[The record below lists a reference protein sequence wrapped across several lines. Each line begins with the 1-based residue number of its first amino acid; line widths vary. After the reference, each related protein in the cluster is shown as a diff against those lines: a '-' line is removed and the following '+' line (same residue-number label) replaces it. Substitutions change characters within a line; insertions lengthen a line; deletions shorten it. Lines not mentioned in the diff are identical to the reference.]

1 MHNPSQHTHL
11 DPTFSGLRDWID
23 DRRPTS
29 IAVVMDS
36 ETERHCLPILAPH
49 LPPGS
54 QFLSLSGHGEDMK
67 SLEHV
72 HALWDSLEGMGMD
85 RRGLIVALGGGT
97 VTDLTAFAASTYFRG
112 TALWMVPTTVLAM
125 VDAAIGGK
133 TGINFRGLKNRIGT
147 FYSPEGISI
156 HTEMLHTLSPR
167 DWRNGWTEHIKHLL
181 LKDSDLPEV
190 GKESR
195 LHRLL
200 TNTAPR
206 EEVASAILESVQIK
220 SDVVNEDPTESKG
233 RRRVLNLGHTVGHAI
248 ESWSMEH
255 DKGIKHG
262 EAVAFGLRV
271 CLAMSKG
278 HLSCPS
284 AKGMNDAAISSFLDD
299 HFGLDC
305 APPSA
310 EMLWSLMAT
319 DKKNAGGEVQVILL
333 DGPGRPV
340 EDVTLTYKEFAGAYE
355 QITTL

>member
-1 MHNPSQHTHL
+1 MHSPLQHTHL
-11 DPTFSGLRDWID
+11 DPTFSRLREWID
-23 DRRPTS
+23 DHRPTS

-36 ETERHCLPILAPH
+36 QTERHCLPILAPH
-49 LPPGS
+49 LPPGT
-54 QFLSLSGHGEDMK
+54 QLLSLSGHGEDMK

-112 TALWMVPTTVLAM
+112 TALWLVPTTVLAM

-147 FYSPEGISI
+147 FYTPEGISL
-156 HTEMLHTLSPR
+156 HPEMLHTLSPR
-167 DWRNGWTEHIKHLL
+167 EWRNGWTEHIKHLL
-181 LKDSDLPEV
+181 LSKKTLPEV
-190 GKESR
+190 GSDAR

-200 TNTAPR
+200 TNTAPG

-220 SDVVNEDPTESKG
+220 SGVVSEDPTETNG

-262 EAVAFGLRV
+262 EAVAFGIRV
-271 CLAMSKG
+271 CLAMSKA
-278 HLSCPS
+278 HPSCPS
-284 AKGMNDAAISSFLDD
+284 AEDMNDAAISSFLSDQL
-299 HFGLDC
+299 GLDC
-305 APPSA
+305 TPPSA
-310 EMLWSLMAT
+310 EVLWTLMGT
-319 DKKNAGGEVQVILL
+319 DKKNAGGEIQVILL

-340 EDVTLTYKEFAGAYE
+340 EDVTLSFEEFAAAYA
-355 QITTL
+355 QVTTL